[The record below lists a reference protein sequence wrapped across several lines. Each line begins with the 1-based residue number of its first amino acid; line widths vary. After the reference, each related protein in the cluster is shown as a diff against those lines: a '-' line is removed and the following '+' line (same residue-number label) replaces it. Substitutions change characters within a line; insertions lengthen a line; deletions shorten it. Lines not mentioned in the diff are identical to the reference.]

1 MHFLSAFLAVSTGY
15 SAIWKWLHRV
25 GGPGLIALGIIDNSF
40 IPLPGSVDVF
50 TILLSA
56 HKRGWW
62 PYYAI
67 MATVGAV
74 VGGYLT
80 YRLASKGGHE
90 TLERKFG
97 KKRVQGIYKRF
108 EHHGTFWVVLGSILP
123 PPFPIV
129 PFLMAAG
136 VLQYPK
142 KKFLTALTVGRGVR
156 YFGLAYIGHLYGRAI
171 IAFFSQYYRPMLY
184 VVIGLAVAAG
194 VGALV
199 YFKWYRP
206 RHQSEQEAAP
216 RRSDKPEH
224 KIA

>member
-1 MHFLSAFLAVSTGY
+1 MHSLLAFLATSTGY
-15 SAIWKWLHRV
+15 SAIWRWLHRF
-25 GGPGLIALGIIDNSF
+25 GGPGLVALGIIDNSF

-50 TILLSA
+50 TIVLSA
-56 HKRGWW
+56 HNRHWW
-62 PYYAI
+62 PYYAF

-74 VGGYLT
+74 IGGYLT
-80 YRLASKGGHE
+80 YRLASEGGHE
-90 TLERKFG
+90 TLERKVG

-142 KKFLTALTVGRGVR
+142 RKFIAALTAGRSVR
-156 YFGLAYIGHLYGRAI
+156 YFGIAYIGHLYGRAI
-171 IAFFSQYYRPMLY
+171 IGFLSQYYRPMLY
-184 VVIGLAVAAG
+184 VVIGLGVAAG

-206 RHQSEQEAAP
+206 RHKPQQQTDGSETDE
-216 RRSDKPEH
+216 PEH
-224 KIA
+224 KVA